1 MPKHS
6 AGLILY
12 RRGSNLQVLLAHPGG
27 PFHARKDL
35 GAWSIPKGEHEPGED
50 LLVAAQREFEEE
62 LGFRPEGEFL
72 ALGSVTQKSGKIVH
86 AWAIEGDW
94 DPTLIKSNSFAM
106 EWPPHS
112 GKQAEFP
119 EVDRAEF
126 FDIEEAHRRINP
138 AQAELLTRLQQHL
151 LPRSAGPAPRS

>member
-12 RRGSNLQVLLAHPGG
+12 RRGPNLQVLLAHPGG
-27 PFHARKDL
+27 PFYARKDL
-35 GAWSIPKGEHEPGED
+35 GVWSIPKGEADPGED
-50 LLVAAQREFEEE
+50 LLAAARREFQEE
-62 LGFRPEGEFL
+62 LGFSPDGEL
-72 ALGSVTQKSGKIVH
+72 VPLGSVTLKSGKIVH

-94 DPTLIKSNSFAM
+94 DPTLIKSNAFPM

-119 EVDRAEF
+119 EVDRAQF
-126 FDIEEAHRRINP
+126 FDIEEARRRINP

-151 LPRSAGPAPRS
+151 LPHGAGVAPAS